1 MMLARERNDPVDAQ
15 AYAARGRH
23 AVADIV
29 KKQMELGIDVVDN
42 GEQGKTS
49 FLTYVNER
57 LGGFEPAGPKGSPW
71 AGSREEKSFPEFYAA
86 AAAGGGGG
94 PGRGIQML
102 CTGPIT
108 YKGQEPLRRDL
119 DNFAAALTGANV
131 QDAFVPAISPGNI
144 EHWQR
149 NAYYESDEAFLD
161 AIADAM
167 HEEYRVIVD
176 AGFILQIDDPR
187 LATYYAMSE
196 VTVEQCRRWAATQ
209 VEALNHALRGIPED
223 RVRSHTCYSINM
235 GPRVHDMELRDLVDI
250 VLRIRASAYSFEAAS
265 QPAART

>member
-1 MMLARERNDPVDAQ
+1 MSGAPRPDDWLEMMLARERNEGVDAQ
-15 AYAARGRH
+15 AYAARGRQ

-29 KKQMELGIDVVDN
+29 NNQVELGIDVVDD

-49 FLTYVNER
+49 FLTYVNEK

-102 CTGPIT
+102 CTGPII

-119 DNFAAALTGANV
+119 DNFAAALTGQNV
-131 QDAFVPAISPGNI
+131 LEAFVPAISPGNM

-149 NAYYESDEAFLD
+149 NAYYESDEAFLF

-167 HEEYRVIVD
+167 HEEYQAIVD

-187 LATYYAMSE
+187 HQHGPSRARHGIARPDRYRPAGP
-196 VTVEQCRRWAATQ
+196 RRR
-209 VEALNHALRGIPED
+209 VF
-223 RVRSHTCYSINM
+223 VRS
-235 GPRVHDMELRDLVDI
+235 R
-250 VLRIRASAYSFEAAS
+250 